1 MLERIRRYHQ
11 ENPLA
16 FRLTGA
22 ILLVSSVITLVA
34 ILLLLAREFDKGLA
48 DMDRNLEQIELTAL
62 PGITRSLWNFDEEQ
76 LRVQLEA
83 LLRLPEVTG
92 AEVQWRDWNSEVR
105 TLLVGNGPDSAE
117 SQRSNSYPIIYRR
130 RDGSAETLGALNI
143 QLSREALYQRVGE
156 HALFI
161 VLFQTLKTLVI
172 AIIILLLLRHM
183 IGRHLRAIAGYAR
196 ELSIARLH
204 HSLTLPRH
212 SEQRDELQDIAD
224 AINEMREGLRSDI
237 VRREQA
243 EQALQEERAMRE
255 QQEQDRIRAESA
267 SQAKSEFLAT
277 MSHEIRTPMN
287 GIIGVLDLLAN
298 SELSDRQKH
307 YVELMQHSGDNLLA
321 VLNDILDFSKIEAG
335 QLQLEST
342 PVDVQSL
349 TEDAVSAFAGVARQ
363 QSLELIMDV
372 TVRELRWVYGD
383 PVRLR
388 QILLNLINNAVK
400 FTREG
405 HVLVRIT
412 EQLLNSGQRGL
423 HIEVQDTG
431 VGISED
437 QQARIFDVFTQAD
450 QSTSRRFGG
459 TGLGLAVC
467 RRLTELMSGEIG
479 VISTPGE
486 GSTFW
491 LDLPLPAYG
500 DSSADLHQGEDEQAK
515 TPQQVLIIN
524 RAEAEQR
531 ALRHMLEHAGANVSC
546 GSDLSHL
553 EMADRYDVV
562 LLDGAL
568 AQQPDDSE
576 RKAMQRHRDKLFV
589 MSSIDQP
596 ITGFTTINKPVTP
609 SALGELLN
617 TRHMHNAAPPISQIS
632 EHSRFDHLS
641 VLVAEDNDV
650 NRDVIRAIL
659 GALRIQPV
667 LCRNGE
673 EATAAYR
680 AAGGAFDLVLMDCE
694 MPVMDG
700 ITATVKIREIEQ
712 RAALPRTPVVA
723 LTAHVLQEQRNR
735 MQQAGMDQFLSK
747 PVRKDAVQK
756 LLSELGLEKRLQL
769 VTSERRRSE

>member
-1 MLERIRRYHQ
+1 MFARLRRYHT

-16 FRLTGA
+16 FRLMGA
-22 ILLVSSVITLVA
+22 ILLISSVITLVA
-34 ILLLLAREFDKGLA
+34 ILLLLAREFDKGLS
-48 DMDRNLEQIELTAL
+48 DMERNLEQVELTAL

-83 LLRLPEVTG
+83 LLRLQEVTG
-92 AEVQWRDWNSEVR
+92 AEVQWQDWNGQTRS
-105 TLLVGNGPDSAE
+105 LLVGSPRGSAE
-117 SQRSNSYPIIYRR
+117 SQRTNSYPIIYRR
-130 RDGSAETLGALNI
+130 RDGSAESLGELHI
-143 QLSREALYQRVGE
+143 QLSRDALYQRVGE
-156 HALFI
+156 HAAFI
-161 VLFQTLKTLVI
+161 ILFQTVKTLIIAVVI
-172 AIIILLLLRHM
+172 MLLMRHM
-183 IGRHLRAIAGYAR
+183 LGRHLRAIANYAR
-196 ELSIARLH
+196 ELSITRLH
-204 HSLTLPRH
+204 HPLKLPRQNM
-212 SEQRDELQDIAD
+212 QRDELQDIAD
-224 AINEMREGLRSDI
+224 AINEMRESLRSDI
-237 VRREQA
+237 VRREQT
-243 EQALQEERAMRE
+243 EEALEEERQQRE
-255 QQEQDRIRAESA
+255 QNEEQRIRAESA

-298 SELSDRQKH
+298 SDLNERQRH
-307 YVELMQHSGDNLLA
+307 YVELMQHSGDNLIA

-335 QLQLEST
+335 QLSLEST
-342 PVDVQSL
+342 PVDIQSL

-363 QSLELIMDV
+363 QSLDLIIDV
-372 TVRELRWVYGD
+372 TVSEFRWIYGD

-405 HVLVRIT
+405 HVLVRVT

-431 VGISED
+431 VGIAAD
-437 QQARIFDVFTQAD
+437 QQQRIFDVFTQAD
-450 QSTSRRFGG
+450 QSTARRFGG

-486 GSTFW
+486 GSCFW
-491 LDLPLPAYG
+491 LDLPLTPY
-500 DSSADLHQGEDEQAK
+500 SSAVEPR
-515 TPQQVLIIN
+515 TPVKRDVLILT
-524 RAEAEQR
+524 RSEAEQR
-531 ALRHMLEHAGANVSC
+531 ALRHMLEHAGATVTC
-546 GSDLSHL
+546 GTDLSHI
-553 EMADRYDVV
+553 EMAESFDQILIDSTLV
-562 LLDGAL
+562 LQAD
-568 AQQPDDSE
+568 QQT
-576 RKAMQRHRDKLFV
+576 RQRLQRCREQITL
-589 MSSIDQP
+589 MAAIDQSFENYP
-596 ITGFTTINKPVTP
+596 IINKPVTP
-609 SALGELLN
+609 SALGHFLSDQAMAEQTL
-617 TRHMHNAAPPISQIS
+617 PVSQIS

-700 ITATVKIREIEQ
+700 ITATEKIREIEA
-712 RAALPRTPVVA
+712 RANLPRTPVVA
-723 LTAHVLQEQRNR
+723 LTAHVLQEQRDR
-735 MQQAGMDQFLSK
+735 MQKAGMDQFLSK

-756 LLSELGLEKRLQL
+756 LLSDLGLEKRLQL
-769 VTSERRRSE
+769 VRSDLRREK

>member
-1 MLERIRRYHQ
+1 MFARLRRYHT

-16 FRLTGA
+16 FRLMGA
-22 ILLVSSVITLVA
+22 ILLISSVITLVA
-34 ILLLLAREFDKGLA
+34 ILLLLAREFDKGLS
-48 DMDRNLEQIELTAL
+48 DMERNLEQVELTAL

-83 LLRLPEVTG
+83 LLRLQEVTG
-92 AEVQWRDWNSEVR
+92 AEVQWQDWNGQTRS
-105 TLLVGNGPDSAE
+105 LLVGNPRNSAE
-117 SQRSNSYPIIYRR
+117 SQRTNSYPIIYRR
-130 RDGSAETLGALNI
+130 RDGSAESLGELHI
-143 QLSREALYQRVGE
+143 QLSRDALYQRVGE
-156 HALFI
+156 HAAFI
-161 VLFQTLKTLVI
+161 ILFQTVKTLIIAVVI
-172 AIIILLLLRHM
+172 MLLMRHM
-183 IGRHLRAIAGYAR
+183 LARHLRAIASYAR
-196 ELSIARLH
+196 ELSITRLH
-204 HSLTLPRH
+204 HPLKLPRQNM
-212 SEQRDELQDIAD
+212 QRDELQDIAD
-224 AINEMREGLRSDI
+224 AINEMRESLRNDI
-237 VRREQA
+237 VRREQTEEALAA
-243 EQALQEERAMRE
+243 ERLQREKNEE
-255 QQEQDRIRAESA
+255 QRIRAESA

-298 SELSDRQKH
+298 SDLTERQRH
-307 YVELMQHSGDNLLA
+307 YVELMQHSGDNLIA

-335 QLQLEST
+335 QLSLEST
-342 PVDVQSL
+342 PVDIQSL

-363 QSLELIMDV
+363 QSLDLIIDV
-372 TVRELRWVYGD
+372 TVSEFRWVYGD

-405 HVLVRIT
+405 HVLVRVS

-431 VGISED
+431 VGIAAD
-437 QQARIFDVFTQAD
+437 QQQRIFDVFTQAD
-450 QSTSRRFGG
+450 QSTARRFGG

-486 GSTFW
+486 GSCFW
-491 LDLPLPAYG
+491 LELPLTPY
-500 DSSADLHQGEDEQAK
+500 SSAAEPRSPVKRA
-515 TPQQVLIIN
+515 VLILT
-524 RAEAEQR
+524 RSEAEQR
-531 ALRHMLEHAGANVSC
+531 ALRHMLEHAGATVTC
-546 GSDLSHL
+546 GTDLSHI
-553 EMADRYDVV
+553 EMAESFDQILIDSTLV
-562 LLDGAL
+562 LQADP
-568 AQQPDDSE
+568 QT
-576 RKAMQRHRDKLFV
+576 RQRLQRCREQITL
-589 MSSIDQP
+589 MAAIDQSFENYP
-596 ITGFTTINKPVTP
+596 IINKPVTP
-609 SALGELLN
+609 SALGHFLSDQAMAEQAL
-617 TRHMHNAAPPISQIS
+617 PISQIS

-700 ITATVKIREIEQ
+700 ITATEKIREIET
-712 RAALPRTPVVA
+712 RASLPRTPVVA
-723 LTAHVLQEQRNR
+723 LTAHVLQEQRER
-735 MQQAGMDQFLSK
+735 MQKAGMDQFLSK

-756 LLSELGLEKRLQL
+756 LLSDLGLEKRLQL
-769 VTSERRRSE
+769 VRSDVRREK

>member
-1 MLERIRRYHQ
+1 MFARLRRYHT

-16 FRLTGA
+16 FRLMGA
-22 ILLVSSVITLVA
+22 ILLISSVITLVA
-34 ILLLLAREFDKGLA
+34 ILLLLAREFDQGLS
-48 DMDRNLEQIELTAL
+48 DMERNLEQVELTAL

-83 LLRLPEVTG
+83 LLRLQEVTG
-92 AEVQWRDWNSEVR
+92 AEVQWQDWNGQTRS
-105 TLLVGNGPDSAE
+105 LLVGNPRGSAE
-117 SQRSNSYPIIYRR
+117 SQRTNSYPIIYRR
-130 RDGSAETLGALNI
+130 RDGSAESLGELHI
-143 QLSREALYQRVGE
+143 QLSRDALYQRVGE
-156 HALFI
+156 HAAFI
-161 VLFQTLKTLVI
+161 ILFQTVKTLIIAVVI
-172 AIIILLLLRHM
+172 MLLMRHM
-183 IGRHLRAIAGYAR
+183 LGRHLRAIASYAR
-196 ELSIARLH
+196 ELSITRLH
-204 HSLTLPRH
+204 HPLKLPRQNM
-212 SEQRDELQDIAD
+212 QRDELQDIAD
-224 AINEMREGLRSDI
+224 AINEMRESLRSDI
-237 VRREQA
+237 VRREQT
-243 EQALQEERAMRE
+243 EEALEEERLQRE
-255 QQEQDRIRAESA
+255 KNEEQRIRAESA

-298 SELSDRQKH
+298 SDLSERQRH
-307 YVELMQHSGDNLLA
+307 YVELMQHSGDNLIA

-335 QLQLEST
+335 QLSLEST
-342 PVDVQSL
+342 PVDIQSL

-363 QSLELIMDV
+363 QSLDLIIDV
-372 TVRELRWVYGD
+372 TVSEFRWVYGD

-405 HVLVRIT
+405 HVLVRVS

-431 VGISED
+431 VGIAAD
-437 QQARIFDVFTQAD
+437 QQQRIFDVFTQAD
-450 QSTSRRFGG
+450 QSTARRFGG

-486 GSTFW
+486 GSCFW
-491 LDLPLPAYG
+491 LELPLTPY
-500 DSSADLHQGEDEQAK
+500 SSAAEPR
-515 TPQQVLIIN
+515 TPVKRAVLVLT
-524 RAEAEQR
+524 RSEAEQR
-531 ALRHMLEHAGANVSC
+531 ALRHMLEHAGATVTC
-546 GSDLSHL
+546 GTDLSHI
-553 EMADRYDVV
+553 EMAESFDQILIDSTLV
-562 LLDGAL
+562 LQAD
-568 AQQPDDSE
+568 QQT
-576 RKAMQRHRDKLFV
+576 RQRLQRCREQITL
-589 MSSIDQP
+589 MAAIDQSFENYP
-596 ITGFTTINKPVTP
+596 IINKPVTP
-609 SALGELLN
+609 SALGHFLSDQAMAEQTL
-617 TRHMHNAAPPISQIS
+617 PISQIS

-700 ITATVKIREIEQ
+700 ITATEKIREIEA
-712 RAALPRTPVVA
+712 RANLPRTPVVA
-723 LTAHVLQEQRNR
+723 LTAHVLQEQRER
-735 MQQAGMDQFLSK
+735 MQKAGMDQFLSK

-756 LLSELGLEKRLQL
+756 LLSDLGLEKRLQL
-769 VTSERRRSE
+769 VRSDVRREK

>member
-1 MLERIRRYHQ
+1 MFARLRRYHT

-16 FRLTGA
+16 FRLMGA
-22 ILLVSSVITLVA
+22 ILLISSVITLVA
-34 ILLLLAREFDKGLA
+34 ILLLLAREFDKGLS
-48 DMDRNLEQIELTAL
+48 DMERNLEQVELTAL

-83 LLRLPEVTG
+83 LLRLQEVTG
-92 AEVQWRDWNSEVR
+92 AEVQWQDWNGQTRS
-105 TLLVGNGPDSAE
+105 LLVGSPRGSAE
-117 SQRSNSYPIIYRR
+117 SQRTNSYPIIYRR
-130 RDGSAETLGALNI
+130 RDGSAESLGELHI
-143 QLSREALYQRVGE
+143 QLSRDALYQRVGE
-156 HALFI
+156 HAAFI
-161 VLFQTLKTLVI
+161 ILFQTVKTLIIAVVI
-172 AIIILLLLRHM
+172 MLLMRHM
-183 IGRHLRAIAGYAR
+183 LGRHLRAIANYAR
-196 ELSIARLH
+196 ELSITRLH
-204 HSLTLPRH
+204 HPLKLPRQNM
-212 SEQRDELQDIAD
+212 QRDELQDIAD
-224 AINEMREGLRSDI
+224 AINEMRESLRSDI
-237 VRREQA
+237 VRREQT
-243 EQALQEERAMRE
+243 EEALEEERLQRE
-255 QQEQDRIRAESA
+255 QNEEQRIRAESA

-298 SELSDRQKH
+298 SDLNERQRH
-307 YVELMQHSGDNLLA
+307 YVELMQHSGDNLIA

-335 QLQLEST
+335 QLSLEST
-342 PVDVQSL
+342 PVDIQSL

-363 QSLELIMDV
+363 QSLDLIIDV
-372 TVRELRWVYGD
+372 TVSDFRWIYGD

-405 HVLVRIT
+405 HVLVRVT
-412 EQLLNSGQRGL
+412 EQQLNSGQRGL

-431 VGISED
+431 VGIAAD
-437 QQARIFDVFTQAD
+437 QQQRIFDVFTQAD
-450 QSTSRRFGG
+450 QSTARRFGG

-486 GSTFW
+486 GSCFW
-491 LDLPLPAYG
+491 LDLPLTPY
-500 DSSADLHQGEDEQAK
+500 SSAVEPR
-515 TPQQVLIIN
+515 TPVKRDVLILT
-524 RAEAEQR
+524 RSEAEQR
-531 ALRHMLEHAGANVSC
+531 ALRHMLEHAGATVTC
-546 GSDLSHL
+546 GTDLSHI
-553 EMADRYDVV
+553 EMAESFDQILIDSTLV
-562 LLDGAL
+562 LQAD
-568 AQQPDDSE
+568 QQT
-576 RKAMQRHRDKLFV
+576 RQRLQRCREQITL
-589 MSSIDQP
+589 MAAIDQSFENYP
-596 ITGFTTINKPVTP
+596 IINKPVTP
-609 SALGELLN
+609 SALGHFLSDQAMAEQ
-617 TRHMHNAAPPISQIS
+617 TPPVSQIS

-700 ITATVKIREIEQ
+700 ITATEKIREIEA
-712 RAALPRTPVVA
+712 RANLPRTPVVA
-723 LTAHVLQEQRNR
+723 LTAHVLQEQRDR
-735 MQQAGMDQFLSK
+735 MQKAGMDQFLSK

-756 LLSELGLEKRLQL
+756 LLSDLGLEKRLQL
-769 VTSERRRSE
+769 VRSDLRREK

>member
-1 MLERIRRYHQ
+1 MLTRFRRYHAD
-11 ENPLA
+11 NPLA
-16 FRLTGA
+16 FRLMGA

-34 ILLLLAREFDKGLA
+34 ILLLLAREFDKGLS
-48 DMDRNLEQIELTAL
+48 DMERNLEQVELTSL

-92 AEVQWRDWNSEVR
+92 AEIQWQDWNGLTRS
-105 TLLVGNGPDSAE
+105 LLVGNPRGSIE
-117 SQRSNSYPIIYRR
+117 SQRTNSYPIIYRR
-130 RDGSAETLGALNI
+130 RDGSAETLGELHI
-143 QLSREALYQRVGE
+143 QLSRDALYQRVGE

-161 VLFQTLKTLVI
+161 ILFQTLKTLII
-172 AIIILLLLRHM
+172 AIVIMLLLRHM
-183 IGRHLRAIAGYAR
+183 LGRHLRAVAEYAR
-196 ELSIARLH
+196 SLSITRLH
-204 HSLTLPRH
+204 HPLHLPRQ
-212 SEQRDELQDIAD
+212 STQRDELQDIAD
-224 AINEMREGLRSDI
+224 AMNEMRETLRADI
-237 VRREQA
+237 VRREQT
-243 EQALQEERAMRE
+243 EEALDEERLQRQANEE
-255 QQEQDRIRAESA
+255 QRIRAESA

-298 SELSDRQKH
+298 SELSEHQRH

-335 QLQLEST
+335 QLELEST
-342 PVDVQSL
+342 AVDIQTL

-363 QSLELIMDV
+363 QTLDLIMDV
-372 TVRELRWVYGD
+372 TVSEYRWVYGD
-383 PVRLR
+383 PIRLR

-400 FTREG
+400 FTRDG
-405 HVLVRIT
+405 HVLVRVT
-412 EQLLNSGQRGL
+412 EQQLNSGQRGL

-431 VGISED
+431 VGIPAD
-437 QQARIFDVFTQAD
+437 QQAMIFDVFTQAD
-450 QSTSRRFGG
+450 QSTARRFGG

-486 GSTFW
+486 GSCFW
-491 LDLPLPAYG
+491 VDLPLPVY
-500 DSSADLHQGEDEQAK
+500 SSHRTEPKQSTEHKLL
-515 TPQQVLIIN
+515 VLS
-524 RAEAEQR
+524 RSESEQR
-531 ALRHMLEHAGANVSC
+531 ALRHMLEYAGATVSC
-546 GSDLSHL
+546 GSDLSHI
-553 EMADRYDVV
+553 EMAERFDHILIDSSLVQ
-562 LLDGAL
+562 L
-568 AQQPDDSE
+568 ADA
-576 RKAMQRHRDKLFV
+576 RTRQRVQHWRDKITLLA
-589 MSSIDQP
+589 SIDQVVDGYP
-596 ITGFTTINKPVTP
+596 MLHKPVTP
-609 SALGELLN
+609 SALGQFLKNDSLGSQRLP
-617 TRHMHNAAPPISQIS
+617 TSQIS

-700 ITATVKIREIEQ
+700 ITATEKIREIEK
-712 RAALPRTPVVA
+712 RANLPRTPVIA
-723 LTAHVLQEQRNR
+723 LTAHVLQEQRDK
-735 MQQAGMDQFLSK
+735 MQKAGMDQLLSK

-756 LLSELGLEKRLQL
+756 LLSELGLEKRLQV
-769 VTSERRRSE
+769 VTSDLRREK

>member
-1 MLERIRRYHQ
+1 MLARLRRYHSD
-11 ENPLA
+11 NPLA
-16 FRLTGA
+16 FRLMGA
-22 ILLVSSVITLVA
+22 ILLISSVITLIA
-34 ILLLLAREFDKGLA
+34 ILLLLAREFDKGLS
-48 DMDRNLEQIELTAL
+48 DMERNLEQVELTIL

-83 LLRLPEVTG
+83 LQRLPEVTG
-92 AEVQWRDWNSEVR
+92 AEVQWQDWNGQTRS
-105 TLLVGNGPDSAE
+105 LLVGNARGSAE
-117 SQRSNSYPIIYRR
+117 SQRTSTYPIVYRR
-130 RDGSAETLGALNI
+130 RDGSAEPLGELHI

-156 HALFI
+156 HAAFI
-161 VLFQTLKTLVI
+161 ILFQTIKTLVI
-172 AIIILLLLRHM
+172 AVVIMLLMRHM
-183 IGRHLRAIAGYAR
+183 LGRHLRAIADYAR
-196 ELSIARLH
+196 DLSIARLH
-204 HSLTLPRH
+204 HPLQLPRQNM
-212 SEQRDELQDIAD
+212 QRDELQDIAD
-224 AINEMREGLRSDI
+224 AINEMRESLRNDI
-237 VRREQA
+237 VRREQT
-243 EQALQEERAMRE
+243 EQALQSEREERE
-255 QQEQDRIRAESA
+255 KHEEKRIRAESA

-298 SELSDRQKH
+298 SDLTERQRH

-335 QLQLEST
+335 QLSLEST
-342 PVDVQSL
+342 PVDIQAL

-372 TVRELRWVYGD
+372 TVSEFRWVYGD

-405 HVLVRIT
+405 HVLVRVT
-412 EQLLNSGQRGL
+412 EQTLSEGQRGL

-431 VGISED
+431 VGIAAD
-437 QQARIFDVFTQAD
+437 QQARIFEVFTQAD
-450 QSTSRRFGG
+450 QSTARRFGG

-467 RRLTELMSGEIG
+467 RRLTELMSGRIG

-486 GSTFW
+486 GSCFW
-491 LDLPLPAYG
+491 LDLPLPAY
-500 DSSADLHQGEDEQAK
+500 ADESEPRKPVQRN
-515 TPQQVLIIN
+515 VLIIS
-524 RAEAEQR
+524 RVEAEQQ
-531 ALRHMLEHAGANVSC
+531 ALRHMLEFAGATVTASA
-546 GSDLSHL
+546 DLSHI
-553 EMADRYDVV
+553 EMADRFDQV
-562 LLDGAL
+562 LV
-568 AQQPDDSE
+568 DSILVMQADSAM
-576 RKAMQRHRDKLFV
+576 RKRLQRWQEKITL
-589 MSSIDQP
+589 MATIDQNVD
-596 ITGFTTINKPVTP
+596 GYRLLNRPVTP
-609 SALGELLN
+609 SALALFLDDRQ
-617 TRHMHNAAPPISQIS
+617 TAAAPSRQIS

-700 ITATVKIREIEQ
+700 ITATQRIREIET
-712 RAALPRTPVVA
+712 RANLPRTPIVA
-723 LTAHVLQEQRNR
+723 LTAHVLQEQRDR
-735 MQQAGMDQFLSK
+735 MQKAGMDQFLSK

-756 LLSELGLEKRLQL
+756 LLSDLGLEKRLQVL
-769 VTSERRRSE
+769 HSDRRPQEK

>member
-1 MLERIRRYHQ
+1 MLKRLRQYHAD
-11 ENPLA
+11 NPLA
-16 FRLTGA
+16 FRLMGA

-34 ILLLLAREFDKGLA
+34 ILLLLSREFDKGLS
-48 DMDRNLEQIELTAL
+48 DMERNLEQVELTAL

-83 LLRLPEVTG
+83 LLRLPEVSGT
-92 AEVQWRDWNSEVR
+92 EVQWQDWNGQTRS
-105 TLLVGNGPDSAE
+105 LLVGTERGGLDSQ
-117 SQRSNSYPIIYRR
+117 STSSYPIVYRR
-130 RDGSAETLGALNI
+130 RDGSAEELGTLHI
-143 QLSREALYQRVGE
+143 QLSRDALYQRVGE

-161 VLFQTLKTLVI
+161 ILFQTIKTLII
-172 AIIILLLLRHM
+172 AIVIILLMRHM
-183 IGRHLRAIAGYAR
+183 LGRHLRAIAGYAR
-196 ELSIARLH
+196 DMSIARLH
-204 HSLTLPRH
+204 HPLKLPR
-212 SEQRDELQDIAD
+212 SAEQRDELQDIAD
-224 AINEMREGLRSDI
+224 AINEMRESLRDDI
-237 VRREQA
+237 VRREQT
-243 EQALQEERAMRE
+243 EHALQQERERSQ
-255 QQEQDRIRAESA
+255 QQEEQRIRAESA
-267 SQAKSEFLAT
+267 NQAKSEFLAT

-298 SELSDRQKH
+298 SELNERQHH

-342 PVDVQSL
+342 PVDIQTL
-349 TEDAVSAFAGVARQ
+349 AEDAVSAFAGVARQ
-363 QSLELIMDV
+363 QSLELIMDI
-372 TVRELRWVYGD
+372 TVSEYRWVFGD

-388 QILLNLINNAVK
+388 QILLNLINNAMK

-405 HVLVRIT
+405 QVVVRVS
-412 EQLLNSGQRGL
+412 EQQLNSGQRGL
-423 HIEVQDTG
+423 HIEVRDSG
-431 VGISED
+431 IGISED
-437 QQARIFDVFTQAD
+437 QQQRIFDVFTQAD

-486 GSTFW
+486 GSCFW
-491 LDLPLPAYG
+491 VDLPLTRYNENLTDEAPA
-500 DSSADLHQGEDEQAK
+500 
-515 TPQQVLIIN
+515 TPHSVLVLS
-524 RAEAEQR
+524 RSEHELR
-531 ALRHMLEHAGANVSC
+531 ALRHMLEHAGASVSS
-546 GSDLSHL
+546 GADLSHIEL
-553 EMADRYDVV
+553 AERFDLILIDNLLVQQADSASRQRLNRWSDRIT
-562 LLDGAL
+562 LLSG
-568 AQQPDDSE
+568 
-576 RKAMQRHRDKLFV
+576 
-589 MSSIDQP
+589 IDQTSDSFA
-596 ITGFTTINKPVTP
+596 IINKPVTP
-609 SALGELLN
+609 SALGRFLN
-617 TRHMHNAAPPISQIS
+617 NHAMGQQPAPESHVS
-632 EHSRFDHLS
+632 EHSRFDHVS

-700 ITATVKIREIEQ
+700 ITATTRIREIEQ
-712 RAALPRTPVVA
+712 HAGLPRTPVVA
-723 LTAHVLQEQRNR
+723 LTAHVLPEQRQR

-756 LLSELGLEKRLQL
+756 LLSSLGLEKRLQL
-769 VTSERRRSE
+769 VSFDSRREK

>member
-1 MLERIRRYHQ
+1 MFARLKRYHAD
-11 ENPLA
+11 NPLA
-16 FRLTGA
+16 FRLMGA
-22 ILLVSSVITLVA
+22 ILLISSVITLVA
-34 ILLLLAREFDKGLA
+34 ILLLLAREFDKGLS
-48 DMDRNLEQIELTAL
+48 DMERNLEQVELTAL

-92 AEVQWRDWNSEVR
+92 AEVQWQDWNGQTRS
-105 TLLVGNGPDSAE
+105 LLVGNPRHSAE

-130 RDGSAETLGALNI
+130 RDGSAEPLGELHI
-143 QLSREALYQRVGE
+143 QLSRDALYQRVGQ

-161 VLFQTLKTLVI
+161 ILFQTLKTLIIAVVI
-172 AIIILLLLRHM
+172 MLLMRHM
-183 IGRHLRAIAGYAR
+183 LGRHLRAIAGYAR

-204 HSLTLPRH
+204 HPLRLPRQNV
-212 SEQRDELQDIAD
+212 QRDELQDIAD
-224 AINEMREGLRSDI
+224 AMNEMRESLRNDI

-243 EQALQEERAMRE
+243 EEALDVERRQREENEFQRV
-255 QQEQDRIRAESA
+255 RAESA

-298 SELSDRQKH
+298 SDLTEKQRH
-307 YVELMQHSGDNLLA
+307 YVELMQHSGDNLIA

-335 QLQLEST
+335 QLELEST
-342 PVDVQSL
+342 PVDIQSL

-372 TVRELRWVYGD
+372 TVKEFRWIYGD

-405 HVLVRIT
+405 HVLVRVT
-412 EQLLNSGQRGL
+412 EQQLRSGQRGL

-431 VGISED
+431 VGIAAD
-437 QQARIFDVFTQAD
+437 QQQRIFDVFTQAD

-486 GSTFW
+486 GSCFW
-491 LDLPLPAYG
+491 LELPLPAYVQAEKE
-500 DSSADLHQGEDEQAK
+500 SGEQ
-515 TPQQVLIIN
+515 PVRNLLLLL
-524 RAEAEQR
+524 RSEAEQR
-531 ALRHMLEHAGANVSC
+531 ALRHMLEHAGATVTC
-546 GSDLSHL
+546 GSDLSHV
-553 EMADRYDVV
+553 EMADRFDRVLVDASLMLQADAQTRQRLQRWREKLVVTANIDQNIDGFV
-562 LLDGAL
+562 LL
-568 AQQPDDSE
+568 
-576 RKAMQRHRDKLFV
+576 
-589 MSSIDQP
+589 
-596 ITGFTTINKPVTP
+596 NKPVTP
-609 SALGELLN
+609 SSLGGLINQEQMSAQGLP
-617 TRHMHNAAPPISQIS
+617 ASQIS

-700 ITATVKIREIEQ
+700 ITATARIREIEK
-712 RAALPRTPVVA
+712 RANLPRTPVVA
-723 LTAHVLQEQRNR
+723 LTAHVLQEQRER
-735 MQQAGMDQFLSK
+735 MQKAGMDQFLSK

-769 VTSERRRSE
+769 VSSDSRREK